1 MVSLKRDELIDP
13 FPDPNAD
20 DVLFIASYVT
30 QKTIN
35 PIPSPGVES
44 YMQDLLT
51 LDNISFTMNQ
61 TFRAWNIILGE
72 NIETNGNDISII
84 AGNGITADLT
94 NLPPNM
100 TLSIERPNGCDGT
113 PLAQT
118 GQEVFNFCNSTEYDP
133 VAPPPPSLT
142 EPNPPN
148 NFKNSVTSNKEIE
161 VEVFPN
167 PFNDDLNVKYK
178 LSTDGLVSLTLQ
190 NSLGQIVNEK
200 IITQQAG
207 DQLEMIDGSELPNGM
222 YYLTI
227 KTTDSLKTIKA
238 SKQNRQ

>member
-118 GQEVFNFCNSTEYDP
+118 GQQVFTFCNSSDYDP
-133 VAPPPPSLT
+133 IALPLT
-142 EPNPPN
+142 EPNPSDNLKGLMP
-148 NFKNSVTSNKEIE
+148 SNQEIN
-161 VEVFPN
+161 VEVSPN
-167 PFNDDLNVKYK
+167 PFNDNFILTPNI
-178 LSTDGLVSLTLQ
+178 STS
-190 NSLGQIVNEK
+190 S
-200 IITQQAG
+200 
-207 DQLEMIDGSELPNGM
+207 
-222 YYLTI
+222 
-227 KTTDSLKTIKA
+227 
-238 SKQNRQ
+238 